1 MSINIKLE
9 TSGKI
14 DYMRFMNNPFHQAFG
29 ATEVSETPVASPD
42 STASQIVYLADSAA
56 KRIKQLQ
63 QEESNAELKLRVSV
77 LGGGCSGFQYLF
89 ALDDKQN
96 ENDRIFSFAGASLI
110 CDETSLPYV
119 NGSTIEYEETL
130 AGSAFKIK
138 NPNAES
144 SCGCGVSFAPTAQ

>member
-1 MSINIKLE
+1 
-9 TSGKI
+9 
-14 DYMRFMNNPFHQAFG
+14 MNNPFHQAFEANE
-29 ATEVSETPVASPD
+29 ATSNQASVAG
-42 STASQIVYLADSAA
+42 QIIYLADSAA
-56 KRIKQLQ
+56 DRIKHLQ
-63 QEESNAELKLRVSV
+63 QQEGNEALKLRISVS
-77 LGGGCSGFQYLF
+77 GGGCSGFQYLF

-96 ENDRIFSFAGASLI
+96 DNDKIFSYKGAEII
-110 CDETSLPYV
+110 CDTTSLPYV